1 MRKSGIIFPVF
12 SLPSNYGIGTFGI
25 EAYNFIDFLEK
36 ANQSYWQILPLG
48 PTSYGDSPYQ
58 SFSTFAG
65 NPYFIDLDLLT
76 KDGLLKQKEIN
87 PIDFG
92 KDNKY
97 IDYGKIY
104 ISRYKVLKI
113 AFNRF
118 NKNSKEYEEFKESNK
133 FWIYDYALFM
143 ALKDYNGGKT
153 WTSWN
158 DDIRRREQE
167 ALIKYST
174 LLKDEIEFQM
184 FMQFKFYEQWNI
196 LRSYAKEKGIEII
209 GDIPIYVAEDSSD
222 VWSNSKLFMLDKDLI
237 PTKVAGCPPDAF
249 SETGQLWGNPIY
261 NWKAHKEEK
270 FNWWIERVKSS
281 LDLFD
286 IVRIDHFR
294 GFAGYWSIPYEDETA
309 ANGKWEVGPGIELFD
324 AIKKELGD
332 INVIAEDLGYITE
345 DVKRLLNYCGF
356 PSMKVLQFAFDPK
369 GDSEYLPHNYNKN
382 TVVYTG
388 THDNDTI
395 KGWIKSLS
403 ESEKEFCMAYTGM
416 KNEDDTWALV
426 KTAIA
431 STAETAI
438 IQIQDILDIGSE
450 GRINIP
456 STIGLNW
463 RWRMDKNHLT
473 DGLANKLKS
482 LSTLYRRNM
491 KE

>member
-76 KDGLLKQKEIN
+76 KDGLLKQEEIN

-92 KDNKY
+92 KDNRY

-104 ISRYKVLKI
+104 LSRYKVLKI

-158 DDIRRREQE
+158 EDIRRREQE

>member
-76 KDGLLKQKEIN
+76 KDGLLKQEEIN

-92 KDNKY
+92 KDNRY

-222 VWSNSKLFMLDKDLI
+222 VWSNPKLFMLDKNLI

-281 LDLFD
+281 LGLFD

>member
-76 KDGLLKQKEIN
+76 KDGLLKQEEIN
-87 PIDFG
+87 PIDFC
-92 KDNKY
+92 KDNRY

-104 ISRYKVLKI
+104 LSRYKVLKI

>member
-1 MRKSGIIFPVF
+1 MRKSGIIFPIF
-12 SLPSNYGIGTFGI
+12 SLPSNYGIGTFGV

-76 KDGLLKQKEIN
+76 KDGLLKQEEIDS
-87 PIDFG
+87 IDFG
-92 KDNKY
+92 KDNRY

-104 ISRYKVLKI
+104 LSRYKVLKI

-118 NKNSKEYEEFKESNK
+118 NKNNKEYEEFKESNK

-158 DDIRRREQE
+158 EDIRRREQE

-184 FMQFKFYEQWNI
+184 FMQFKFYEQWNS

-222 VWSNSKLFMLDKDLI
+222 VWSNPQLFMLDKDLI

-261 NWKAHKEEK
+261 NWKAHKEEQ

-281 LDLFD
+281 LGLFD

-332 INVIAEDLGYITE
+332 INVIAEDLGYITQ

-395 KGWIKSLS
+395 KGWIESLS

-416 KNEDDTWALV
+416 KNEDDAWALV

-463 RWRMDKNHLT
+463 RWRMDKNYLT
-473 DGLANKLKS
+473 DELANKLKS

>member
-1 MRKSGIIFPVF
+1 MRKSGIILPIF
-12 SLPSNYGIGTFGI
+12 SLPSNYGIGTFGT
-25 EAYNFIDFLEK
+25 EAYKFIDFLEK

-65 NPYFIDLDLLT
+65 NPYFIDLDFL
-76 KDGLLKQKEIN
+76 KEDGLLKQEEIDSL
-87 PIDFG
+87 DFG
-92 KDNKY
+92 KDDRDIN
-97 IDYGKIY
+97 YGIIY
-104 ISRYKVLKI
+104 KNRYKVLKI

-118 NKNSKEYEEFKESNK
+118 DKASKEFKNFKDVNK
-133 FWIYDYALFM
+133 IWIYDYSLFM
-143 ALKDYNGGKT
+143 ALKDYNNGKA
-153 WTSWN
+153 WTSWE
-158 DDIRRREQE
+158 DDIRTREQE

-184 FMQFKFYEQWNI
+184 FMQFKFYEQWNT
-196 LRSYAKEKGIEII
+196 LRFYANKKGIEII

-222 VWSNSKLFMLDKDLI
+222 VWANPRLFMLDNNLV

-261 NWKAHKEEK
+261 NWKEHKAEGFK
-270 FNWWIERVKSS
+270 WWIERVKSS
-281 LDLFD
+281 LKLFNV
-286 IVRIDHFR
+286 VRIDHFR

-309 ANGKWEVGPGIELFD
+309 INGKWEVGPGIELFD

-332 INVIAEDLGYITE
+332 INVIAEDLGYITD
-345 DVKRLLNYCGF
+345 DVKELLEHCGF
-356 PSMKVLQFAFDPK
+356 PGMKVLEFAFDPK

-382 TVVYTG
+382 IVVYTG

-395 KGWIKSLS
+395 KGWFQSLS
-403 ESEKEFCMAYTGM
+403 KEEREFCMAYTGM
-416 KNEDDTWALV
+416 QDENDNWALI

-431 STAETAI
+431 SAANTAI
-438 IQIQDILDIGSE
+438 VQMQDILNIGSE

-456 STIGLNW
+456 STLDTNW
-463 RWRMDKNHLT
+463 RWRMDKNDIT
-473 DGLANKLKS
+473 DELAKKLKY
-482 LSTLYRRNM
+482 LSMLYRRNM

>member
-104 ISRYKVLKI
+104 LSRYKVLKI

>member
-76 KDGLLKQKEIN
+76 KDGLLKQEEIN

-104 ISRYKVLKI
+104 LSRYKVLKI

>member
-76 KDGLLKQKEIN
+76 KDGLLKQEEIN

-92 KDNKY
+92 KDNRY

>member
-1 MRKSGIIFPVF
+1 MRKSGIIFPIF
-12 SLPSNYGIGTFGI
+12 SLPSNYGIGTFGV

-76 KDGLLKQKEIN
+76 KDGLLKQEEIDS
-87 PIDFG
+87 IDFG
-92 KDNKY
+92 KDNRY

-104 ISRYKVLKI
+104 LSRYKVLKI

-118 NKNSKEYEEFKESNK
+118 NKNNKEYEEFKESNK
-133 FWIYDYALFM
+133 FWIYDYTLFM

-158 DDIRRREQE
+158 EDIRRREQE

-184 FMQFKFYEQWNI
+184 FMQFKFYEQWNS

-222 VWSNSKLFMLDKDLI
+222 VWSNPKLFMLDKDLI

-261 NWKAHKEEK
+261 NWKAHKEEQ

-281 LDLFD
+281 LGLFD

-309 ANGKWEVGPGIELFD
+309 ANGEWEVGPGIELFD

-395 KGWIKSLS
+395 KGWIESLS

-416 KNEDDTWALV
+416 KNEDDAWALV

-463 RWRMDKNHLT
+463 RWRMDKNYLT
-473 DGLANKLKS
+473 DELANKLKS

>member
-104 ISRYKVLKI
+104 LSRYKVLKI

-158 DDIRRREQE
+158 EDIRRREQE

-345 DVKRLLNYCGF
+345 DVKRLLDYCGF

>member
-1 MRKSGIIFPVF
+1 MRKSGIILPVF
-12 SLPSNYGIGTFGI
+12 SLPSNHGIGTFGV

-76 KDGLLKQKEIN
+76 KDGLLKQEEIN

-92 KDNKY
+92 KDKRY

-104 ISRYKVLKI
+104 LSRYKVLKI

-118 NKNSKEYEEFKESNK
+118 NKNNKEYEEFKESNK

-158 DDIRRREQE
+158 EDIRRREQE

-222 VWSNSKLFMLDKDLI
+222 VWSNPKLFMLDKDLI

-281 LDLFD
+281 LGLFD

-309 ANGKWEVGPGIELFD
+309 ANGRWEVGPGIELFD

-356 PSMKVLQFAFDPK
+356 PSMKVLQFAFDPE

-395 KGWIKSLS
+395 KGWIESLS

-416 KNEDDTWALV
+416 KDEDDAWALV

-473 DGLANKLKS
+473 DELANKLKS

>member
-104 ISRYKVLKI
+104 LSRYKVLKI

-158 DDIRRREQE
+158 EDIRRREQE

-222 VWSNSKLFMLDKDLI
+222 VWSNPKLFMLDKNLI

-281 LDLFD
+281 LGLFD

-345 DVKRLLNYCGF
+345 DVKRLLDYCGF